1 MISHLKVKG
10 LKISSLRR
18 FWSLA
23 TPPLRR
29 ILLIE
34 SGSREHSDNWL
45 RWLQTANP
53 HACVDLL
60 TCFDGSPAH
69 LAPGG
74 AVFQTQDY
82 ITKQAR
88 TELIEEFRRNRYD
101 VIAVLCT
108 GEPVMTK
115 WKWYVAA
122 AVPAKVLIV
131 NENTDFFWLHRNQW
145 ATIGKFA
152 SARLGLSGAG
162 AARMPLQLLALP
174 FSLAYVTAA
183 TLYFHLRRRLT

>member
-1 MISHLKVKG
+1 MCTVKE
-10 LKISSLRR
+10 LVLSSVRR

-34 SGSREHSDNWL
+34 SGSREYADNWL
-45 RWLQTANP
+45 RWLYSGNA
-53 HACVDLL
+53 HASVDLL
-60 TCFDGSPAH
+60 TCFDGRPAS
-69 LAPGG
+69 LPEGT
-74 AVFQTQDY
+74 VFPTQDY
-82 ITKQAR
+82 VTKRAR
-88 TELIEEFRRNRYD
+88 RSLVEELRRNRYD
-101 VIAVLCT
+101 VIAVMCT

-122 AVPAKVLIV
+122 VVPAKVMVV
-131 NENTDFFWLHRNQW
+131 NENADWFWLHRDQW
-145 ATIGKFA
+145 STVRKFA

-162 AARMPLQLLALP
+162 AARAPMQLLALP
-174 FSLAYVTAA
+174 LTLAYCTAA